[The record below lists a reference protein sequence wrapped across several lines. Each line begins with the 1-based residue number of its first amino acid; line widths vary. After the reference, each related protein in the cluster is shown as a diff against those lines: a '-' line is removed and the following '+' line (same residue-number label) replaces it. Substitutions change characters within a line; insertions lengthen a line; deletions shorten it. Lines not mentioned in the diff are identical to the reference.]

1 MASLTLDYPED
12 FKVDLETIQKL
23 IADFKE
29 TSTKI
34 AESKFDITTKEMKQ
48 LIKIYV
54 EEYEKAGKLIIKEPM
69 NDENMT
75 IFPAIV
81 RLRESI
87 LAMIALVYSH
97 LVTKLEDKNAQSK
110 KTLDVIVENVTKMIK
125 KHPEEFTEVLDE
137 LGLTYVGKTEKV

>member
-34 AESKFDITTKEMKQ
+34 TESKFDITTKEMKQ

-54 EEYEKAGKLIIKEPM
+54 EEYEKAGKLTIKKPM

-87 LAMIALVYSH
+87 LAMLALVYSH
-97 LVTKLEDKNAQSK
+97 LVTKLEDENAQSK

>member
-69 NDENMT
+69 NDKNMT